1 MVRTHESPDTC
12 LLANYKKLGISEQ
25 TASCI
30 AEMIQW
36 ADSKR
41 QSAAIVVLAP
51 REKEMEQ
58 IVAQWLSFSRR
69 QRLPFLT
76 IQRVDSSTAAHE
88 RKRIRQQLQQ
98 EIFKRGGQD
107 TLVIGT
113 DVFAKSINLWINGL
127 VDTGL
132 SMFQESNG
140 FLTIGPSSKAEEIQR
155 KGRGGRVTE
164 TLYKKLYLADMLAAS
179 ELDYVMEKRVA
190 KSLVV
195 GRIRVHRV
203 RLERFSDCHSRLR

>member
-1 MVRTHESPDTC
+1 MKHPHAQQNPVVRTHELPDTC
-12 LLANYKKLGISEQ
+12 LPANFKKLGISEQ

-30 AEMIQW
+30 AEIIQW

-41 QSAAIVVLAP
+41 QSAAIVVLVP
-51 REKEMEQ
+51 RKKEMEQ

-88 RKRIRQQLQQ
+88 RKRIRQKLQQ

-132 SMFQESNG
+132 SIFEESNR
-140 FLTIGPSSKAEEIQR
+140 FWIIGPSSKAKEIQ
-155 KGRGGRVTE
+155 
-164 TLYKKLYLADMLAAS
+164 S
-179 ELDYVMEKRVA
+179 
-190 KSLVV
+190 
-195 GRIRVHRV
+195 
-203 RLERFSDCHSRLR
+203 C

>member
-1 MVRTHESPDTC
+1 M
-12 LLANYKKLGISEQ
+12 
-25 TASCI
+25 
-30 AEMIQW
+30 
-36 ADSKR
+36 
-41 QSAAIVVLAP
+41 
-51 REKEMEQ
+51 
-58 IVAQWLSFSRR
+58 
-69 QRLPFLT
+69 T

-88 RKRIRQQLQQ
+88 RKRIRQKLQQ

-132 SMFQESNG
+132 SIFEESNR
-140 FLTIGPSSKAEEIQR
+140 FWTIGLSSKAEEIQR
-155 KGRGGRVTE
+155 KGTGGRVTK

-190 KSLVV
+190 NSLVA

-203 RLERFSDCHSRLR
+203 RHERFSDCYSRLR